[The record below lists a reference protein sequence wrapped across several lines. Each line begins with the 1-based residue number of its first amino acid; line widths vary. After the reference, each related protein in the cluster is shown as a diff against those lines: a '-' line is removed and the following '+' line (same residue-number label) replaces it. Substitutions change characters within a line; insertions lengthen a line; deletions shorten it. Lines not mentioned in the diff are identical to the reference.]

1 MISKQ
6 SYVASS
12 QQFSRLVFPAER
24 NVEMAND
31 LPKALAEWAVKE
43 MGFRLSENH
52 DAAETL
58 KNLNLSG

>member
-1 MISKQ
+1 
-6 SYVASS
+6 
-12 QQFSRLVFPAER
+12 
-24 NVEMAND
+24 MAND

-43 MGFRLSENH
+43 MGFRMSENH